1 MDVRQFLAQFDEGE
15 ITVEEVGRGM
25 HVSFLN
31 ARSLVEDAEL
41 LLERRPARA
50 LSLAVLA
57 MEETAKIFT
66 LCTAAAMAY
75 DGSVEWA
82 RARRKLDLLSHEA
95 KQAVFAGY
103 GRALLETLLDKEPG
117 TFYECEVPVGLIPLL
132 NRFKQMGFYVDCFKG
147 RFVCPEDDADNRAE
161 WARWL
166 LQAVKQRLASA
177 ESMHCTEEASRG
189 VAEKAASLA
198 RAAATAGS
206 QEAAVEALKVEI
218 KRLWTNDEGAG

>member
-103 GRALLETLLDKEPG
+103 ASAPRDALGQGTRHVLRVRGSRGSHPSAEP
-117 TFYECEVPVGLIPLL
+117 L
-132 NRFKQMGFYVDCFKG
+132 Q
-147 RFVCPEDDADNRAE
+147 ADGILRG
-161 WARWL
+161 L
-166 LQAVKQRLASA
+166 LQ
-177 ESMHCTEEASRG
+177 G
-189 VAEKAASLA
+189 
-198 RAAATAGS
+198 
-206 QEAAVEALKVEI
+206 
-218 KRLWTNDEGAG
+218 